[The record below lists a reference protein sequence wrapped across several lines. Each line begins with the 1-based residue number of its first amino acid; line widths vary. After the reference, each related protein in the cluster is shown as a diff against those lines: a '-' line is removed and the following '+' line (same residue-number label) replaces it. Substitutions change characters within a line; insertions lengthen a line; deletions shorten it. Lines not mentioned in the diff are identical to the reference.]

1 MDLKGLDIDVFSG
14 FSHVVIGKVLVEK
27 DWSGNFEELPDVKDF
42 NISTTINNVIQR
54 LCAVGFGMTALNTY
68 DKFALHDE
76 GASHYGWLRQGR
88 RIKIYAGIKVSE
100 TDYHWQWITGK
111 IDSIKFSESGGNEI
125 VGIAGRDY
133 MRILMETNLKC
144 EWWGKQLTLDTVEAQ
159 ETYNMPFHHNYLPD
173 CKGVYRAF
181 LDIDAKDGSN
191 LVEITEGSDW
201 TYDWDTKKF
210 SFLDTSIP
218 PYDGVDNLVIFYFT
232 TQKVEEVVADI
243 LIYAG
248 ILKLWER
255 KSWLE
260 NTDYVTPTGKTID
273 RVRFQKGEKCLEA
286 IRLLIET
293 VLYRFRFSEEG
304 ISILK
309 PKPLESDPP
318 VMMVNRED
326 VEVINKGENVDE
338 VYNQIMIS
346 GEERERIIKLLTVST
361 KSAEDKTANSFTAVG
376 EIENIGSANATKRGF
391 WLGVEHKSKDYY
403 WEESGSFGI
412 GEFKHPFTSLVAGK
426 QYYFRAWALNPQGK
440 FFGSWQGVVTDTE

>member
-1 MDLKGLDIDVFSG
+1 MQDLEGLDIDVFSG

-27 DWSGNFEELPDVKDF
+27 DWAGNFEELPDVTDF
-42 NISTTINNVIQR
+42 NISTTIKNVVQR
-54 LCAVGFGMTALNTY
+54 LCAVGFGLTALNTY
-68 DKFALHDE
+68 DRFALHDE

-88 RIKIYAGIKVSE
+88 RIKIYAGIQVSE

-111 IDSIKFSESGGNEI
+111 IDSIKFGESGGNEI
-125 VGIAGRDY
+125 VNIDGRDY

-144 EWWGKQLTLDTVEAQ
+144 EWWGNQLTLDTVEAQ
-159 ETYNMPFHHNYLPD
+159 EVYNMPAD

-191 LVEITEGSDW
+191 LIEITEGSDW
-201 TYDWDTKKF
+201 TYDWETNKF

-232 TQKVEEVVADI
+232 TQIVEEVVADV

-248 ILKLWER
+248 ILNLWER

-260 NTDYVTPTGKTID
+260 NTNYVTPTEKTID
-273 RVRFQKGEKCLEA
+273 RVRFKKGEKCLEA

-293 VLYRFRFSEEG
+293 VLYRFRFSEG
-304 ISILK
+304 GMPILK
-309 PKPLESDPP
+309 SKPPESDPP

-326 VEVINKGENVDE
+326 VEVISKGENVDE
-338 VYNQIMIS
+338 VYNQIFIT
-346 GEERERIIKLLTVST
+346 GEVRERIIKLLTVST
-361 KSAEDKTANSFTAVG
+361 NSAEDKATDSFKAVG
-376 EIENIGSANATKRGF
+376 EIENIGSGNATMRGIE
-391 WLGVEHKSKDYY
+391 LGVEQKSRDDF

-412 GEFKHPFTSLVAGK
+412 GEFCHVFSGLVADK
-426 QYYFRAWALNPQGK
+426 QYYFRAWAKNPQGK
-440 FFGSWQGVVTDTE
+440 FFGKWQGVKTLSS

>member
-1 MDLKGLDIDVFSG
+1 MQGLKGLDIDVFSG
-14 FSHVVIGKVLVEK
+14 FSHVVIGRVLVEK
-27 DWSGNFEELPDVKDF
+27 DWAGNFEELPDVTDF
-42 NISTTINNVIQR
+42 NISTTIKNVIQR
-54 LCAVGFGMTALNTY
+54 LCAVGFGLTALNTY
-68 DKFALHDE
+68 DRFALHDE

-88 RIKIYAGIKVSE
+88 RVKIYAGIRVSE

-111 IDSIKFSESGGNEI
+111 IDSIKFGESGGNEI
-125 VGIAGRDY
+125 VDIAGRDY

-144 EWWGKQLTLDTVEAQ
+144 EWWGRQLTLDVVEAQ
-159 ETYNMPFHHNYLPD
+159 EVYNMPSN

-181 LDIDAKDGSN
+181 LDIDARDGSN

-260 NTDYVTPTGKTID
+260 NTNYVTPTEKTID
-273 RVRFQKGEKCLEA
+273 RVKFQKGEKCLEA

-293 VLYRFRFSEEG
+293 VLYRFRFGEEG
-304 ISILK
+304 NPILK
-309 PKPLESDPP
+309 PKPPESDPP

-326 VEVINKGENVDE
+326 VEVISKGENVDE
-338 VYNQIMIS
+338 VYNQIIIS

-361 KSAEDKTANSFTAVG
+361 SSAEDKTANSFVAVG
-376 EIENIGSANATKRGF
+376 EIESIGSANATKRGF
-391 WLGVEHKSKDYY
+391 ELGVEHKSKDYF
-403 WEESGSFGI
+403 WEEPGSFGI
-412 GEFKHPFTSLVAGK
+412 GEFSHVFSDLVAEK
-426 QYYFRAWALNPQGK
+426 QYYFRVWALNPQGK
-440 FFGSWQGVVTDTE
+440 FYGKWQGVVTSS